1 MALIRTVDFI
11 SDRIMGDFCNIR
23 MAVPARNISV
33 RGIVINIFIDIITL
47 FSSLFV
53 DPTDLTVLVSH
64 QAVFF
69 VRCLYLKCSQ

>member
-1 MALIRTVDFI
+1 MALICTVDYI
-11 SDRIMGDFCNIR
+11 SDSIMGDFCDIC
-23 MAVPARNISV
+23 MAVPAWNVPV
-33 RGIVINIFIDIITL
+33 RGIGINIFIDIITY
-47 FSSLFV
+47 FSSIFV